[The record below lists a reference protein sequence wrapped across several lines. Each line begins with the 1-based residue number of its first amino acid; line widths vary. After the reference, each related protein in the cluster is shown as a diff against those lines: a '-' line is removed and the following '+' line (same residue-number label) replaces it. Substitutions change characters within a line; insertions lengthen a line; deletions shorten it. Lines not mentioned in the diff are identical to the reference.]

1 MRFADVFPRLES
13 FGLGL
18 ILIAILQ
25 ILTGCGEDG
34 VTAPMG
40 DPDAQ
45 LVLLEP
51 KGGETFHTGDS
62 LWVRWKAQGKGLEE
76 INSVA
81 IWLSPDS
88 GQSWIT
94 IKNGSIAPADREW
107 GRYGWKVPANILING
122 GPMALGGDRILI
134 RVQDYQN
141 VSDPNKTAV
150 VPKPITVQP

>member
-1 MRFADVFPRLES
+1 MRFVDVFPRLES

-18 ILIAILQ
+18 ILIALLQ

-34 VTAPMG
+34 ATAPTG
-40 DPDAQ
+40 NPDAQ

-81 IWLSPDS
+81 IGLSPDS
-88 GQSWIT
+88 GQSLR
-94 IKNGSIAPADREW
+94 SVRSA
-107 GRYGWKVPANILING
+107 
-122 GPMALGGDRILI
+122 
-134 RVQDYQN
+134 
-141 VSDPNKTAV
+141 
-150 VPKPITVQP
+150 